1 MTPET
6 VAVQSPLSVRE
17 RPLGNPV
24 AEKLRSPQSLSE
36 SVAERV
42 YVTVSLYRADWSW
55 MGARFGGDEKRWLSS
70 ACWRSSSA
78 AGVSGCAPS
87 WKSPL
92 VWNGSDRTT

>member
-1 MTPET
+1 MMPET

-24 AEKLRSPQSLSE
+24 AEKLRSAQSLSA
-36 SVAERV
+36 SVAEIV

-55 MGARFGGDEKRWLSS
+55 MGARIGGDERRRLSIAS
-70 ACWRSSSA
+70 WKSSSST
-78 AGVSGCAPS
+78 GVSGWTPS

-92 VWNGSDRTT
+92 VWNGRL

>member
-17 RPLGNPV
+17 RPSGNPV

-36 SVAERV
+36 SVAERE
-42 YVTVSLYRADWSW
+42 YVTASLYRADWSA
-55 MGARFGGDEKRWLSS
+55 MGARFGGDESRPLSIAS
-70 ACWRSSSA
+70 WRSSSSF
-78 AGVSGCAPS
+78 GVSRWTPS

-92 VWNGSDRTT
+92 DWKGRDRTT